1 MDRRRAGK
9 RASGRQAMFG
19 LSNREKLVKKRLACS
34 KTRRKPTQKEWMRKL
49 ESDARVKAGIF
60 GFFVLVLALLIFS
73 GEHPDPAK
81 YFLIG
86 LLIFVTA
93 VAQLWINHPT
103 TFKRNSRVGLVFGV
117 ILFHLCVAKLVMVI
131 SLQSQSEIPRE
142 FGVLLIPF
150 ALAPLVLSVLL
161 GKNLGIYGAI
171 FVSLWSS
178 ILFRGVDAFLL
189 VMSLI
194 SGFISVFVT
203 IQVRRRSRLLRAG
216 LYVALATWIL
226 AVSFGI
232 ITIPWVQIGDMDLTM
247 FMKQSAAAILTGV
260 VTATVVSGAL
270 PMLEAAFQI
279 TTDMSWLEMADRN
292 HPLLSRLS
300 KEAPGTWHH
309 SDVVADL
316 AEVAANKIGA
326 NGTMCRACAYFH
338 DIGKLVKPN
347 YFSEN
352 IVGEDNPHDDLA
364 PTMSALIII
373 AHVKEG
379 VDLALKYGLSQR
391 IIDVIQQHHGTSL
404 VSYFYKRAI
413 QQQQDAREGGKIMNI
428 REEDIPEVRE
438 ESFRYRGPKPQ
449 FKECGIIS
457 LADSVESASRSLDK
471 PTPQKI
477 EQLINE
483 IVNKRIAEGQLDECD
498 LTLREIRT
506 ISETFRYTI
515 QNMLHT
521 RIKYPKDE
529 EHAEGEARR
538 LKNLPPATAA

>member
-1 MDRRRAGK
+1 
-9 RASGRQAMFG
+9 MFG
-19 LSNREKLVKKRLACS
+19 SSYRRKLIKKGLACS
-34 KTRRKPTQKEWMRKL
+34 KLRRKPTQNEWMRKL
-49 ESDARVKAGIF
+49 DSDPRVKIGIF
-60 GFFVLVLALLIFS
+60 AVFVCVLALLIFS

-86 LLIFVTA
+86 LLVFVTA
-93 VAQLWINHPT
+93 VAQLWINHPR
-103 TFKRNSRVGLVFGV
+103 TFEKNSRVGLVFGV
-117 ILFHLCVAKLVMVI
+117 ILLHLCVAKLVMVI
-131 SLQSQSEIPRE
+131 STQAQGGVPKQ

-161 GKNLGIYGAI
+161 GKDYGIYAAI

-178 ILFRGVDAFLL
+178 ILFRGIDAFQL

-194 SGFISVFVT
+194 SGFIAVFVT
-203 IQVRRRSRLLRAG
+203 IQVRRRSRLMRAG
-216 LYVALATWIL
+216 LYVGLATWIL

-232 ITIPWVQIGDMDLTM
+232 ITIPWLQLGGMDWAM
-247 FMKQSAAAILTGV
+247 FGKQSLAAILTGLITAV
-260 VTATVVSGAL
+260 VVGGAL
-270 PMLEAAFQI
+270 PVLEAMFQI
-279 TTDMSWLEMADRN
+279 TTDMSWLETADRN
-292 HPLLSRLS
+292 HPLLLRLS
-300 KEAPGTWHH
+300 LEAPGTWHH

-316 AEVAANKIGA
+316 AEAAANRIGA

-352 IVGEDNPHDDLA
+352 IVGDDNPHDDLA

-379 VDLALKYGLSQR
+379 VDLALKYGLNQR

-404 VSYFYKRAI
+404 VSYFYKRAL

-438 ESFRYRGPKPQ
+438 ESFRYSGPKPQ
-449 FKECGIIS
+449 FKESGIIS
-457 LADSVESASRSLDK
+457 LADAVESASRSLDR

-477 EQLINE
+477 EQL
-483 IVNKRIAEGQLDECD
+483 VNDIFSKRIAQGQLDECD
-498 LTLREIRT
+498 LTLRELKVCA
-506 ISETFRYTI
+506 ETFRFTL

-529 EHAEGEARR
+529 EKAEQESRR
-538 LKNLPPATAA
+538 LRNLPPASAA

>member
-1 MDRRRAGK
+1 
-9 RASGRQAMFG
+9 MFG
-19 LSNREKLVKKRLACS
+19 SANRKRLVKKGFACS
-34 KTRRKPTQKEWMRKL
+34 KIRRKPTQNEWMRKL
-49 ESDARVKAGIF
+49 ESNAWVKAGIF
-60 GFFVLVLALLIFS
+60 GLFVLVLALLIFS

-93 VAQLWINHPT
+93 VAQLWINHPS
-103 TFKRNSRVGLVFGV
+103 TFRRNSGVGLVFGV
-117 ILFHLCVAKLVMVI
+117 ILLHLCVAKLVMVI
-131 SLQSQSEIPRE
+131 STQSQSGVPRE

-194 SGFISVFVT
+194 SGIISVFIT

-216 LYVALATWIL
+216 LYVGIATWIL

-232 ITIPWVQIGDMDLTM
+232 ITIPWFQINDMDLPM
-247 FMKQSAAAILTGV
+247 FIKQSAAAILTGV
-260 VTATVVSGAL
+260 VTAMVVSGAL
-270 PMLEAAFQI
+270 PMLEAAFRI
-279 TTDMSWLEMADRN
+279 TTDMSWLEMTDRN

-300 KEAPGTWHH
+300 LEAPGTWHH

-316 AEVAANKIGA
+316 AEAAANKIGA

-352 IVGEDNPHDDLA
+352 IVAEDNPHDDLA

-379 VDLALKYGLSQR
+379 VDLALKCGLNQQ

-404 VSYFYKRAI
+404 VAYFYKRAM

-438 ESFRYRGPKPQ
+438 ESFRYSGPKPQ
-449 FKECGIIS
+449 FRESGIIS
-457 LADSVESASRSLDK
+457 LADAVESASRSLEK

-477 EQLINE
+477 EQLVND

-498 LTLREIRT
+498 LTLRELKIVAE
-506 ISETFRYTI
+506 SFRFTI

-521 RIKYPKDE
+521 RIKYPRDE
-529 EHAEGEARR
+529 ERAEQEVKR
-538 LKNLPPATAA
+538 LRNLPPASAA

>member
-1 MDRRRAGK
+1 
-9 RASGRQAMFG
+9 MFG
-19 LSNREKLVKKRLACS
+19 SSYRRKLIKKGLACS
-34 KTRRKPTQKEWMRKL
+34 KLRRKPTQNEWMRRL
-49 ESDARVKAGIF
+49 DSDPRVKVGIF
-60 GFFVLVLALLIFS
+60 AVFVCVLALLIFS

-86 LLIFVTA
+86 LLVFVTA
-93 VAQLWINHPT
+93 VAQLWINHPK
-103 TFKRNSRVGLVFGV
+103 TFEKNSRVGLVFGV
-117 ILFHLCVAKLVMVI
+117 ILLHLCVAKLVMVI
-131 SLQSQSEIPRE
+131 STQAQGGVPKQ

-150 ALAPLVLSVLL
+150 AFAPLVLSVLL
-161 GKNLGIYGAI
+161 GKNHGIYGAI

-194 SGFISVFVT
+194 SGFIAVFVT
-203 IQVRRRSRLLRAG
+203 IQVRRRSRLMRAG
-216 LYVALATWIL
+216 LYVGLATWIL

-232 ITIPWVQIGDMDLTM
+232 ITIPWLQLGGMDWAM
-247 FMKQSAAAILTGV
+247 FGKQSLAAILTGLITAV
-260 VTATVVSGAL
+260 VVGGAL
-270 PMLEAAFQI
+270 PLLEAVFQI

-292 HPLLSRLS
+292 HPLLLRLS
-300 KEAPGTWHH
+300 LEAPGTWHH

-316 AEVAANKIGA
+316 AEAAANRISA
-326 NGTMCRACAYFH
+326 NGTMCRACSYFH

-352 IVGEDNPHDDLA
+352 IVGDDNPHDDLA

-379 VDLALKYGLSQR
+379 VDLALKYGLNQR

-404 VSYFYKRAI
+404 VSYFYKRAL

-428 REEDIPEVRE
+428 REEDIPEVRK
-438 ESFRYRGPKPQ
+438 ESFRYSGPRPQ
-449 FKECGIIS
+449 FKESGIIS
-457 LADSVESASRSLDK
+457 LADAVESASRSLDR

-477 EQLINE
+477 EQL
-483 IVNKRIAEGQLDECD
+483 VNDIISKRIAEGQLDECD
-498 LTLREIRT
+498 LTLRELKVCG
-506 ISETFRYTI
+506 ETFRFTL

-529 EHAEGEARR
+529 EKAEQESRR
-538 LKNLPPATAA
+538 LRNLPPASAA

>member
-1 MDRRRAGK
+1 M
-9 RASGRQAMFG
+9 
-19 LSNREKLVKKRLACS
+19 VKKGLACN
-34 KTRRKPTQKEWMRKL
+34 KQRRKSGQKEWIRKL
-49 ESDARVKAGIF
+49 ESNPWVKTGMFAA
-60 GFFVLVLALLIFS
+60 FVLVLGLLIFS
-73 GEHPDPAK
+73 REHPEPAK

-86 LLIFVTA
+86 LLVFIIA
-93 VAQLWINHPT
+93 LAQLWINFPE
-103 TFKRNSRVGLVFGV
+103 TFHKNSRIALVFGV
-117 ILFHLCVAKLVMVI
+117 MLLHLCVAKLIMVFC
-131 SLQSQSEIPRE
+131 SDPHGTLRPEI
-142 FGVLLIPF
+142 GVLLIPY

-161 GKNLGIYGAI
+161 GKNYGIYAAV

-178 ILFRGVDAFLL
+178 ILFRGVDAVLL

-194 SGFISVFVT
+194 SGFIAVFVT

-216 LYVALATWIL
+216 FYVGLATWLL

-232 ITIPWVQIGDMDLTM
+232 ISISWLQLPEMDWAM
-247 FMKQSAAAILTGV
+247 FGKQSLAAILNGMLTGMAV
-260 VTATVVSGAL
+260 GGAL
-270 PMLEAAFQI
+270 PLLESLFQI

-292 HPLLSRLS
+292 HPVLLRLS
-300 KEAPGTWHH
+300 LEAPGTWHH

-316 AEVAANKIGA
+316 AEFAANRIGA

-352 IVGEDNPHDDLA
+352 IVGDENPHDDLA

-379 VDLALKYGLSQR
+379 VDIALKYGLNQKV
-391 IIDVIQQHHGTSL
+391 IDVIQQHHGTSL
-404 VSYFYKRAI
+404 VSYFYKRAL
-413 QQQQDAREGGKIMNI
+413 QQQRDAREGGKIMNI

-438 ESFRYRGPKPQ
+438 ESFRYSGPKPQ
-449 FKECGIIS
+449 FKESGIIS
-457 LADSVESASRSLDK
+457 LADAVESAARSLDK

-477 EQLINE
+477 EQLVNE

-498 LTLREIRT
+498 LTLKEIRT
-506 ISETFRYTI
+506 ISETFRFTL

-529 EHAEGEARR
+529 EKAEQESRR
-538 LKNLPPATAA
+538 LRNLPPASAA

>member
-1 MDRRRAGK
+1 
-9 RASGRQAMFG
+9 
-19 LSNREKLVKKRLACS
+19 
-34 KTRRKPTQKEWMRKL
+34 MRKL
-49 ESDARVKAGIF
+49 ESSPWVKAGIF
-60 GFFVLVLALLIFS
+60 GVFVVVLALLIFS

-86 LLIFVTA
+86 LLVFVTA
-93 VAQLWINHPT
+93 VAQLWINHPD
-103 TFKRNSRVGLVFGV
+103 TFQRNSRVGLVFGV
-117 ILFHLCVAKLVMVI
+117 ILFHLCVAKLVMVF
-131 SLQSQSEIPRE
+131 STQSQGGLPKE
-142 FGVLLIPF
+142 FGVLLDSLCACTSCFIGF
-150 ALAPLVLSVLL
+150 ARQESWHIRRDLCQPLEL
-161 GKNLGIYGAI
+161 NI
-171 FVSLWSS
+171 
-178 ILFRGVDAFLL
+178 FRGVDAFLL

-216 LYVALATWIL
+216 VYVGLATWIL

-232 ITIPWVQIGDMDLTM
+232 ITIPWLRLNDMDLSM
-247 FMKQSAAAILTGV
+247 FLKQSAAAILTGV
-260 VTATVVSGAL
+260 VTAMVVSGAL
-270 PMLEAAFQI
+270 PMLEAAFHI

-292 HPLLSRLS
+292 HPLLLRLS
-300 KEAPGTWHH
+300 LEAPGTWHH

-338 DIGKLVKPN
+338 DIGKLIKPN

-352 IVGEDNPHDDLA
+352 IVGDDNPHDDLA

-379 VDLALKYGLSQR
+379 VDLALKYGLNQR

-404 VSYFYKRAI
+404 VAYFHKRAI

-428 REEDIPEVRE
+428 REEDIPDVRE
-438 ESFRYRGPKPQ
+438 ESFRYSGPKPQ
-449 FKECGIIS
+449 FKESGIIS
-457 LADSVESASRSLDK
+457 LADAVESASRSLEK

-477 EQLINE
+477 EQLISDIINR
-483 IVNKRIAEGQLDECD
+483 RISEGQLDECD
-498 LTLREIRT
+498 LTLKELKI
-506 ISETFRYTI
+506 IAETFRFTL

-529 EHAEGEARR
+529 ERAEQEGRR
-538 LKNLPPATAA
+538 LRNLPPATAA

>member
-1 MDRRRAGK
+1 
-9 RASGRQAMFG
+9 MFG
-19 LSNREKLVKKRLACS
+19 SANRKRLVKKGFACS
-34 KTRRKPTQKEWMRKL
+34 KIRRKPTQNEWMRKL
-49 ESDARVKAGIF
+49 ESNVWVKAGIF
-60 GFFVLVLALLIFS
+60 CLFVLVLALLIFS

-93 VAQLWINHPT
+93 VAQLWINHPN
-103 TFKRNSRVGLVFGV
+103 TFRKNSGVGLVFGV

-131 SLQSQSEIPRE
+131 STQSQSGVPRE

-216 LYVALATWIL
+216 LYVGIATWIL

-232 ITIPWVQIGDMDLTM
+232 ITIPWFQINDMDVAL
-247 FMKQSAAAILTGV
+247 FVKQSAAAILTGV
-260 VTATVVSGAL
+260 VTAMVVSGAL
-270 PMLEAAFQI
+270 PMLEAAFRI
-279 TTDMSWLEMADRN
+279 TTDMSWLEMTDRN
-292 HPLLSRLS
+292 HPLLLRLS
-300 KEAPGTWHH
+300 LEAPGTWHH

-316 AEVAANKIGA
+316 AEAAANKIGA

-379 VDLALKYGLSQR
+379 VDFALKCGLNQK

-404 VSYFYKRAI
+404 VAYFYKRAI

-438 ESFRYRGPKPQ
+438 ESFRYSGPKPQ
-449 FKECGIIS
+449 FRESGIIS
-457 LADSVESASRSLDK
+457 LADAVESASRSLEK

-477 EQLINE
+477 EQLVND
-483 IVNKRIAEGQLDECD
+483 IVSKRITEGQLDECD
-498 LTLREIRT
+498 LTLRELKIVA
-506 ISETFRYTI
+506 ETFRFTI

-529 EHAEGEARR
+529 ERAEQEIKR
-538 LKNLPPATAA
+538 LRNLPPASAA

>member
-1 MDRRRAGK
+1 
-9 RASGRQAMFG
+9 MFG
-19 LSNREKLVKKRLACS
+19 SANRKRLVKKGFACS
-34 KTRRKPTQKEWMRKL
+34 KIRRKPTQNEWMRKL
-49 ESDARVKAGIF
+49 ESNAWVKAGIF
-60 GFFVLVLALLIFS
+60 CLFVLVLALLIFS

-86 LLIFVTA
+86 LLIFLTA
-93 VAQLWINHPT
+93 VAQLWINHPN
-103 TFKRNSRVGLVFGV
+103 TFRRNSGVGLVFGV

-131 SLQSQSEIPRE
+131 STQSQSGVPRE

-216 LYVALATWIL
+216 LYVGIATWIL

-232 ITIPWVQIGDMDLTM
+232 ITIPWFQINDMDVAL
-247 FMKQSAAAILTGV
+247 FVKQSAAAILTGV
-260 VTATVVSGAL
+260 VTAMVVSGAL
-270 PMLEAAFQI
+270 PMLEAAFRI
-279 TTDMSWLEMADRN
+279 TTDMSWLEMTDRN
-292 HPLLSRLS
+292 HPLLLRLS
-300 KEAPGTWHH
+300 LEAPGTWHH

-316 AEVAANKIGA
+316 AEAAANKIGA

-379 VDLALKYGLSQR
+379 VDFALKSGLNQK

-404 VSYFYKRAI
+404 VAYFYKRAI

-428 REEDIPEVRE
+428 REEDIPEVRV
-438 ESFRYRGPKPQ
+438 ESFRYSGPKPQ
-449 FKECGIIS
+449 FRESGIIS
-457 LADSVESASRSLDK
+457 LADAVESASRSLEK

-477 EQLINE
+477 EQLVND
-483 IVNKRIAEGQLDECD
+483 IVSKRITEGQLDECD
-498 LTLREIRT
+498 LTLRELKIVA
-506 ISETFRYTI
+506 ETFRFTI

-529 EHAEGEARR
+529 ERAEQEIKR
-538 LKNLPPATAA
+538 LRNLPPASAA

>member
-1 MDRRRAGK
+1 
-9 RASGRQAMFG
+9 
-19 LSNREKLVKKRLACS
+19 L
-34 KTRRKPTQKEWMRKL
+34 
-49 ESDARVKAGIF
+49 
-60 GFFVLVLALLIFS
+60 
-73 GEHPDPAK
+73 
-81 YFLIG
+81 
-86 LLIFVTA
+86 TA
-93 VAQLWINHPT
+93 VAQLWINHPK
-103 TFKRNSRVGLVFGV
+103 TFEKNSRVGLVFGV
-117 ILFHLCVAKLVMVI
+117 ILLHLCVAKLVMVI
-131 SLQSQSEIPRE
+131 STEAQGGVPKQ

-150 ALAPLVLSVLL
+150 AFAPLVLSVLL
-161 GKNLGIYGAI
+161 GKNHGIYGAI

-194 SGFISVFVT
+194 SGFIAVFVT
-203 IQVRRRSRLLRAG
+203 IQVRRRSRLMRAG
-216 LYVALATWIL
+216 LYVGLATWIL

-232 ITIPWVQIGDMDLTM
+232 ITVPWLQLGGMDWAM
-247 FMKQSAAAILTGV
+247 FGKQSLAAILTGLITAV
-260 VTATVVSGAL
+260 VVGGAL
-270 PMLEAAFQI
+270 PILEAVFQI
-279 TTDMSWLEMADRN
+279 TTDMSWMETADRN
-292 HPLLSRLS
+292 HPLLLRLS
-300 KEAPGTWHH
+300 LEAPGTWHH

-316 AEVAANKIGA
+316 AEAAANRIGA

-352 IVGEDNPHDDLA
+352 IVGDDNPHDDLA

-379 VDLALKYGLSQR
+379 VDLALKYGLNQR

-404 VSYFYKRAI
+404 VSYFYKRAL

-438 ESFRYRGPKPQ
+438 ESFRYSGPKPQ
-449 FKECGIIS
+449 FKESGIIS
-457 LADSVESASRSLDK
+457 LADAVESASRSLER

-477 EQLINE
+477 EQL
-483 IVNKRIAEGQLDECD
+483 VNDIISKRVAEGQLDECD
-498 LTLREIRT
+498 LTLRELK
-506 ISETFRYTI
+506 ISAETFRFTL

-529 EHAEGEARR
+529 ERADQESRR
-538 LKNLPPATAA
+538 LRSLPPASAA

>member
-1 MDRRRAGK
+1 
-9 RASGRQAMFG
+9 MFG
-19 LSNREKLVKKRLACS
+19 SSNRRKLVKKGFACG
-34 KTRRKPTQKEWMRKL
+34 KTRRKPTQKEWMRRL
-49 ESDARVKAGIF
+49 ESNAWVKVGIF
-60 GFFVLVLALLIFS
+60 GIFVLVLALLIFS

-93 VAQLWINHPT
+93 VAQLWINHPN
-103 TFKRNSRVGLVFGV
+103 TFRRNSRVGLVFGV
-117 ILFHLCVAKLVMVI
+117 VLFHLCVAKLVMVI
-131 SLQSQSEIPRE
+131 STQSQNGFPRE

-216 LYVALATWIL
+216 LYVGLATWIL

-232 ITIPWVQIGDMDLTM
+232 ITIPWFQIGDMDLTM
-247 FMKQSAAAILTGV
+247 FIKQSAASILTGV
-260 VTATVVSGAL
+260 VTAMVVSGAL
-270 PMLEAAFQI
+270 PMLEAAFGI

-292 HPLLSRLS
+292 HPLLLRLS
-300 KEAPGTWHH
+300 LEAPGTWHH

-316 AEVAANKIGA
+316 AEAAANKIGA

-352 IVGEDNPHDDLA
+352 IVGEENPHDDLA

-379 VDLALKYGLSQR
+379 VDLALKCGLNQQ
-391 IIDVIQQHHGTSL
+391 IIDVIQQHHGTSM
-404 VSYFYKRAI
+404 VAYFYKRAI

-438 ESFRYRGPKPQ
+438 ESFRYSGPKPQ
-449 FKECGIIS
+449 FRESGIIS
-457 LADSVESASRSLDK
+457 LADAVESASRSLEK

-477 EQLINE
+477 EQLTNDI
-483 IVNKRIAEGQLDECD
+483 INKRIAEGQLDDCD
-498 LTLREIRT
+498 LTLRELKVVA
-506 ISETFRYTI
+506 ETFRFTI

-521 RIKYPKDE
+521 RIKYPRDE
-529 EHAEGEARR
+529 ERAEQEGKR
-538 LKNLPPATAA
+538 LRNLPPASAA

>member
-1 MDRRRAGK
+1 
-9 RASGRQAMFG
+9 MFG
-19 LSNREKLVKKRLACS
+19 SAYRRKLIKKGLACS
-34 KTRRKPTQKEWMRKL
+34 KLRRKATQNEWMRKL
-49 ESDARVKAGIF
+49 DTDPRMKIGIF
-60 GFFVLVLALLIFS
+60 AVFVSVLALLIFS

-86 LLIFVTA
+86 LLVFVTA
-93 VAQLWINHPT
+93 VAQLWIDHPK
-103 TFKRNSRVGLVFGV
+103 TFEKNSRVGLVFGA
-117 ILFHLCVAKLVMVI
+117 ILVHLCIAKLVMVI
-131 SLQSQSEIPRE
+131 STQTQGGVPKQ

-150 ALAPLVLSVLL
+150 AFAPLVLSVLL
-161 GKNLGIYGAI
+161 GKNHGIYAAV

-194 SGFISVFVT
+194 SGFIAVFVT
-203 IQVRRRSRLLRAG
+203 IQVRRRSRLMRAG
-216 LYVALATWIL
+216 LYVGLATWIL

-232 ITIPWVQIGDMDLTM
+232 ITIPWLQLGGMDWAM
-247 FMKQSAAAILTGV
+247 FGKQSLAAILTGLITAV
-260 VTATVVSGAL
+260 VVGGVLPVLETV
-270 PMLEAAFQI
+270 FQI
-279 TTDMSWLEMADRN
+279 TTDMSWMETADRN
-292 HPLLSRLS
+292 HPLLLRLS
-300 KEAPGTWHH
+300 LEAPGTWHH

-316 AEVAANKIGA
+316 AEAAANRIGA

-352 IVGEDNPHDDLA
+352 IRGDDNPHDDLA

-379 VDLALKYGLSQR
+379 VDLALKYGLNQR

-404 VSYFYKRAI
+404 VSYFYKRAL

-438 ESFRYRGPKPQ
+438 ESFRYSGPKPQ
-449 FKECGIIS
+449 FKESGIIS
-457 LADSVESASRSLDK
+457 LADAVESASRSLER

-477 EQLINE
+477 EQLVSDI
-483 IVNKRIAEGQLDECD
+483 ISKRVAQGQLDECD
-498 LTLREIRT
+498 LTLRELKICG
-506 ISETFRYTI
+506 ETFRFTL

-529 EHAEGEARR
+529 EKAEQESRR
-538 LKNLPPATAA
+538 LRNLPPASAA

>member
-1 MDRRRAGK
+1 
-9 RASGRQAMFG
+9 MFG
-19 LSNREKLVKKRLACS
+19 SIDRKRLVKKGLACQ
-34 KTRRKPTQKEWMRKL
+34 KQRRKPTQKEWMRKL
-49 ESDARVKAGIF
+49 DTNLWVKVSILGL
-60 GFFVLVLALLIFS
+60 FVLVLALLIFS
-73 GEHPDPAK
+73 GLKQEPAK
-81 YFLIG
+81 FFLIG
-86 LLIFVTA
+86 FLVFLTA
-93 VAQLWINHPT
+93 VAELWINHPE
-103 TFKRNSRVGLVFGV
+103 TFQKNSRVGLVFGTM
-117 ILFHLCVAKLVMVI
+117 LFHLCAAKLIMVFC
-131 SLQSQSEIPRE
+131 SDPRGGLPPE
-142 FGVLLIPF
+142 FGVLVIPY

-161 GKNLGIYGAI
+161 GKNYGLYAAV

-216 LYVALATWIL
+216 IYVGLATWIL

-232 ITIPWVQIGDMDLTM
+232 ITIPWLRLNDMDLSM

-260 VTATVVSGAL
+260 VTAMVVSGAL
-270 PMLEAAFQI
+270 PMLEAVFRI
-279 TTDMSWLEMADRN
+279 TTDMAWLEMADRN
-292 HPLLSRLS
+292 HPLLLRLS
-300 KEAPGTWHH
+300 LEAPGTWHH
-309 SDVVADL
+309 IDVVADL

-352 IVGEDNPHDDLA
+352 IVGDDNPHDDLA

-379 VDLALKYGLSQR
+379 VDLALKYGLNQR
-391 IIDVIQQHHGTSL
+391 VIDVIQQHHGTSL
-404 VSYFYKRAI
+404 VAYFYKRAI

-428 REEDIPEVRE
+428 REEDIPDVRE
-438 ESFRYRGPKPQ
+438 ESFRYSGPKPQ
-449 FKECGIIS
+449 FKESGIIS
-457 LADSVESASRSLDK
+457 LADAVESASRSLEK

-477 EQLINE
+477 EQPVSD
-483 IVNKRIAEGQLDECD
+483 IVGRRIAEGQLDDCD
-498 LTLREIRT
+498 LTLREIT
-506 ISETFRYTI
+506 AISETFRYTI

-529 EHAEGEARR
+529 ERAEGDARR

>member
-1 MDRRRAGK
+1 
-9 RASGRQAMFG
+9 
-19 LSNREKLVKKRLACS
+19 LLV
-34 KTRRKPTQKEWMRKL
+34 
-49 ESDARVKAGIF
+49 
-60 GFFVLVLALLIFS
+60 
-73 GEHPDPAK
+73 
-81 YFLIG
+81 
-86 LLIFVTA
+86 FVTA
-93 VAQLWINHPT
+93 VAQLWINHPK
-103 TFKRNSRVGLVFGV
+103 TFEKNSRVGLVFGV
-117 ILFHLCVAKLVMVI
+117 ILLHLCVAKLVMVI
-131 SLQSQSEIPRE
+131 STEAQGGVPRQ

-150 ALAPLVLSVLL
+150 AFAPLVLSVLL
-161 GKNLGIYGAI
+161 GKNHGIYGAI

-194 SGFISVFVT
+194 SGFIAVFVT
-203 IQVRRRSRLLRAG
+203 IQVRRRSRLMRAG
-216 LYVALATWIL
+216 LYVGLATWIL

-232 ITIPWVQIGDMDLTM
+232 ITVPWLQLGGMDWAM
-247 FMKQSAAAILTGV
+247 FGKQSLAAILTGLITAV
-260 VTATVVSGAL
+260 VVGGAL
-270 PMLEAAFQI
+270 PILEAVFQI
-279 TTDMSWLEMADRN
+279 TTDMSWMETADRN
-292 HPLLSRLS
+292 HPLLLRLS
-300 KEAPGTWHH
+300 LEAPGTWHH

-316 AEVAANKIGA
+316 AEAAANRIGA

-352 IVGEDNPHDDLA
+352 IVGDDNPHDDLA

-379 VDLALKYGLSQR
+379 VDLALKYGLNQR

-404 VSYFYKRAI
+404 VSYFYKRAL

-438 ESFRYRGPKPQ
+438 ESFRYSGPKPQ
-449 FKECGIIS
+449 FKESGIIS
-457 LADSVESASRSLDK
+457 LADAVESASRSLER

-477 EQLINE
+477 EQL
-483 IVNKRIAEGQLDECD
+483 VNDIISKRVAEGQLDECD
-498 LTLREIRT
+498 LTLRELK
-506 ISETFRYTI
+506 ISAETFRFTL

-529 EHAEGEARR
+529 ERADQESRR
-538 LKNLPPATAA
+538 LRNLPPASAA